1 MFKLLQTIVMISLVF
16 LQACQHKES
25 KEPEQTQPSRK
36 INLSKAAEYNV
47 QLGLGYLKQGNR
59 IRAKKKL
66 LAALNQAPKSPE
78 SNAAMA
84 YYFEQTS
91 DFVNAKKHYE
101 KAIALAGTVNSVVGA
116 QYNNYGT
123 FLCRRG
129 DYKKAETY
137 FRKAVKDVRYLNT
150 AGAYENAGL
159 CSLAVPDDD
168 KARSYFIQAL
178 EQDPSRRA
186 SLYELVKLDNKKGHY
201 IEALKLLKAYPELV
215 LNDHIFLAL
224 AKDIANKAGDS
235 KLAEEYGIN
244 LAKISNGA
252 NNEYNDNIG

>member
-1 MFKLLQTIVMISLVF
+1 MLMISLGF
-16 LQACQHKES
+16 LQACQHKET
-25 KEPEQTQPSRK
+25 KEPKQTQLNRK
-36 INLSKAAEYNV
+36 VNLSKAAEYNV

-66 LAALNQAPKSPE
+66 LAALNQAPDSPE

-91 DFVNAKKHYE
+91 DFANAKKHYE
-101 KAIALAGTVNSVVGA
+101 KAIHLAGTVNSVVGA

-137 FRKAVKDVRYLNT
+137 FQKAVKDVRYLNT

-159 CSLAVPDDD
+159 CSLAIPDDN
-168 KARSYFIQAL
+168 KARQYFAKAL
-178 EQDPSRRA
+178 DQDPSRRV
-186 SLYELVKLDNKKGHY
+186 SLYELVKLDNKNGNY
-201 IEALKLLKAYPELV
+201 AQALKQLQAYPELV
-215 LNDHIFLAL
+215 LNDRIFLAF
-224 AKDIANKAGDS
+224 AKDIANKVGDLR
-235 KLAEEYGIN
+235 LAEEYGIN